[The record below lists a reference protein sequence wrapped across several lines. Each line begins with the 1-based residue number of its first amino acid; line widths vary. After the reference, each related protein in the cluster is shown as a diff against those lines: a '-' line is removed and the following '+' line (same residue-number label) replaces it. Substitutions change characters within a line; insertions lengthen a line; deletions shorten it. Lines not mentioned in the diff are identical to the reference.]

1 MVLLMNKL
9 TKSLE
14 NYEIDKLVN
23 YVKTQR
29 FKADEKII
37 KFGDQPKYYYIMK
50 QGKAKI
56 LVHNDGVHPEDPL
69 ILKKVNQTKTVHRGE
84 GFGEIALFYN
94 ERRSATVLADGD
106 CEAYIIDAKI
116 FQEYVVMS
124 RVQRLAAKANYLES
138 FNLFNCL
145 DNYQKLN
152 LFEGF

>member
-50 QGKAKI
+50 
-56 LVHNDGVHPEDPL
+56 
-69 ILKKVNQTKTVHRGE
+69 
-84 GFGEIALFYN
+84 
-94 ERRSATVLADGD
+94 
-106 CEAYIIDAKI
+106 
-116 FQEYVVMS
+116 
-124 RVQRLAAKANYLES
+124 
-138 FNLFNCL
+138 
-145 DNYQKLN
+145 
-152 LFEGF
+152 